1 MSPGSAAA
9 GGGRGIPRCPGRDTG
24 NTTVGLVGF
33 GAFGRLIAAHTAA
46 YFELMAYDPAPGF
59 RERAIGLGV
68 APVDLETAA
77 RCDVVVLAVPVSS
90 LERVVGEIARY
101 CRPGA
106 FVIDVASVKV
116 WPVEVMRDTLP
127 DQVRIIATH
136 PLFGPESA
144 RDGIAGLKIAVCPVR
159 GPSHCLV
166 AFLRERL
173 HLEVIETTPEAHDR
187 DAATVQGLTHLIAKV
202 LSEMGPVPTRM
213 TTPSFDLLVRA
224 ISMVRDDPPEV
235 FDAIETMN
243 PYAQDVRR
251 AFLERVAG
259 LDRALC
265 DRAGLADEDPGPPED
280 GTMRRQIGSDRD
292 FLSGENRRWHGD
304 RRKARRRCL

>member
-1 MSPGSAAA
+1 MSPGFA

-24 NTTVGLVGF
+24 KTTVGLVGF

-116 WPVEVMRDTLP
+116 WPVEVMRDALP

-144 RDGIAGLKIAVCPVR
+144 SDGIAGLKIAVCPVR
-159 GPSHCLV
+159 GPCHCLV

-173 HLEVIETTPEAHDR
+173 HLEVIETTPDAHDR

-213 TTPSFDLLVRA
+213 TTPSFDLLVKA
-224 ISMVRDDPPEV
+224 ISMVRDDPP
-235 FDAIETMN
+235 
-243 PYAQDVRR
+243 
-251 AFLERVAG
+251 
-259 LDRALC
+259 
-265 DRAGLADEDPGPPED
+265 
-280 GTMRRQIGSDRD
+280 
-292 FLSGENRRWHGD
+292 
-304 RRKARRRCL
+304 